1 MLHNLSVDQ
10 KQQLRRKRTAFGAM
24 IIFTLALS
32 QFSLAASPAK
42 QKTFATP
49 EEAVKSAVAATK
61 NNDDKEF
68 LAIFGAQA
76 KDLLSSGDP
85 VADNERRAHFLAAYN
100 QKNRLVA
107 ARRGHGFS

>member
-1 MLHNLSVDQ
+1 MLHKLSVDQ

-49 EEAVKSAVAATK
+49 EEAVKSAVAAA
-61 NNDDKEF
+61 NSNDDKEL

-85 VADNERRAHFLAAYN
+85 VADKR
-100 QKNRLVA
+100 A
-107 ARRGHGFS
+107 ARAFSCRL